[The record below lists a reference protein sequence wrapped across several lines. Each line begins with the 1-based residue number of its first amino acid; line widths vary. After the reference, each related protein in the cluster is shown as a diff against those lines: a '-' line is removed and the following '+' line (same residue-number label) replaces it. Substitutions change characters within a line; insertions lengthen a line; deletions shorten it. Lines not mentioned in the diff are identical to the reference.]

1 MRKLVQGSG
10 FKMVSPFKLDNQTET
25 DIDKDIDVQQ
35 IEAIDLGTI
44 SDKEATKNLNTKF
57 QSAKDKWVEGY
68 GGPKNE
74 SYQEEKGGVFYDP
87 VKDRI
92 STTYLEYPEDADHI
106 GSDKFLGK
114 NWDNK

>member
-35 IEAIDLGTI
+35 IEAVDLGTI
-44 SDKEATKNLNTKF
+44 SNEEATKNLDTKF
-57 QSAKDKWVEGY
+57 QKAKDKWVEGY
-68 GGPKNE
+68 GGPDNPEYKMD
-74 SYQEEKGGVFYDP
+74 KGGVFYEP
-87 VKDRI
+87 VEDRI
-92 STTYLEYPEDADHI
+92 RTSYLEYPEDADHI
-106 GSDKFLGK
+106 GNDKFLGK